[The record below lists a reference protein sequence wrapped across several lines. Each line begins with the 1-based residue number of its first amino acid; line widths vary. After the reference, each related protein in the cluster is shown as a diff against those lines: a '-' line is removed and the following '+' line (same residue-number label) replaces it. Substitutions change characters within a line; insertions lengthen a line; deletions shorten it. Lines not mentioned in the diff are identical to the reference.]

1 MTAAATVLPAGED
14 APAYRPRSYQV
25 EMFEASLKENIIV
38 TMGTG
43 SGKTHIALLRI
54 MKELES
60 NPHKLIWFLTPTV
73 ALCLQQFK
81 FISDNIP
88 AVRARTLTS
97 LDKVELWTEQPIWD
111 AILKEMQVVVSTHAV
126 LADAMSHGFVKITQL
141 GLMIFDE
148 AHHCMRRHPANKI
161 MQDFYHPALERHG
174 AEAVPKIL
182 GLTASPVV
190 RSNKQELLKI
200 ESNLDAVCKTPR
212 THRSELMTH
221 THRPYLQQ
229 ILFTPVL
236 LDDLQAG
243 SRTLKALV
251 NAWTSMR
258 LEDDPY
264 IKKLRKSP
272 LDGRALQK
280 VLESGK
286 TYCNDQ
292 LKRFATRSLHIFEEL
307 GEWAAD
313 YFIYAS
319 VEQLKT
325 RADNSVDSMGW
336 TDEEKAYLLDIVSK
350 LPTPNLD
357 LTPSDPDRIPIS
369 PKFRS
374 LLEFLDTKGEP
385 NFSGLVF
392 AKQRATVSVMEKLLS
407 IHPVTKH
414 RFRCASFVGWSGGG
428 SKDVLGEL
436 LDARMQRDTLSEFRT
451 GQKNLIIATDV
462 LEEGIDIS
470 ACSVVVCYDK
480 PPNLK
485 SFVQRRG
492 RARHRQSTYA
502 IMFSTDDESSALSKW
517 EDLEQ
522 AMIEAYE
529 DDERRLREAWALEA
543 INEEVVER
551 LEVPSTGAVLTADTA
566 VAHLNHFCAVLPRQ
580 PYASNEPEFSYEK
593 DDADLLRGTVTLPS
607 CVHPE
612 VRRIQGQRWWQTER
626 AARKEAAFQAYKR
639 LYEFGLLSD
648 HLLPFK
654 RNLELK
660 ETDHV
665 NLPALVEVS
674 EQYDP
679 WVDWACSWSSPEV
692 HQTQIAIKHNGDS
705 HMCIRLTSPTSL
717 PPIEPM
723 TLFWDSETTYT
734 LAFDKP
740 KRMKGIA
747 ADSIENMRLATA
759 LYLQAA
765 SSRQLRPEQDF
776 VTLFGPDL
784 PDLELVEW
792 LKKHAGDEPALEVY
806 SRKDFPTI
814 MGIVRDRLRYNEP
827 MVFKRWVVSGQD
839 DTPIV
844 ELECDAFPKRRNLL
858 HRQTL
863 AAKQLDTETPDI
875 SSKIRLILA
884 ENCTI
889 DKLPYAETIFGRF
902 ISVILDR
909 LEATL
914 VATRL
919 CETILRDLKFSSIR
933 HVITAITAPSA
944 QSLTNYQ
951 RYEFFGDSVLKFT
964 VSCQLFFQHPNWHE
978 GYLSEG
984 RDEIVQNSR
993 LARAALDAGLDAFIM
1008 NKTFTPRKWTAP
1020 LISEKISLIPKQRTI
1035 STKVLADVVEALI
1048 GASYIDGGF
1057 AAAHACIHRF
1067 LPEVNLEHID
1077 RTTTTA
1083 PSTPE
1088 GTTNH
1093 TLNDDH
1099 LMTHIGYTFTHKSLL
1114 VESLTHPS
1122 CQFDTTTQSYQRLEF
1137 LGDAVLDMA
1146 IMSTL
1151 LSHPHEIPQG
1161 LMTKIKHA
1169 VVNANLLAFF
1179 CMEFALIE
1187 KRSTVQITP
1196 SGTASLNP
1204 SSVDHKLELWRFMRY
1219 QGAHLQTARDAALS
1233 RHASLRK
1240 NIIHGLQHSP
1250 SYPWKYLSQLN
1261 ADKFFSDIIESILGA
1276 IFIDS
1281 HGNLAE
1287 CEKFLERLGLL
1298 WYLRR
1303 ILKDGVDVMHPRNI
1317 AQQMAKGEIR
1327 FEVVR
1332 VVNGDTGTAGAGGE
1346 DDGATYRCAV
1356 TMAGVEGVAVLVE
1369 GCLTSEEAE
1378 ITAAERA
1385 VEILVGRGCS
1395 L

>member
-1 MTAAATVLPAGED
+1 M
-14 APAYRPRSYQV
+14 
-25 EMFEASLKENIIV
+25 
-38 TMGTG
+38 
-43 SGKTHIALLRI
+43 
-54 MKELES
+54 
-60 NPHKLIWFLTPTV
+60 LI
-73 ALCLQQFK
+73 
-81 FISDNIP
+81 
-88 AVRARTLTS
+88 
-97 LDKVELWTEQPIWD
+97 
-111 AILKEMQVVVSTHAV
+111 
-126 LADAMSHGFVKITQL
+126 
-141 GLMIFDE
+141 
-148 AHHCMRRHPANKI
+148 
-161 MQDFYHPALERHG
+161 
-174 AEAVPKIL
+174 
-182 GLTASPVV
+182 
-190 RSNKQELLKI
+190 
-200 ESNLDAVCKTPR
+200 
-212 THRSELMTH
+212 
-221 THRPYLQQ
+221 
-229 ILFTPVL
+229 
-236 LDDLQAG
+236 
-243 SRTLKALV
+243 
-251 NAWTSMR
+251 
-258 LEDDPY
+258 
-264 IKKLRKSP
+264 
-272 LDGRALQK
+272 
-280 VLESGK
+280 
-286 TYCNDQ
+286 
-292 LKRFATRSLHIFEEL
+292 
-307 GEWAAD
+307 
-313 YFIYAS
+313 
-319 VEQLKT
+319 
-325 RADNSVDSMGW
+325 
-336 TDEEKAYLLDIVSK
+336 
-350 LPTPNLD
+350 
-357 LTPSDPDRIPIS
+357 
-369 PKFRS
+369 
-374 LLEFLDTKGEP
+374 
-385 NFSGLVF
+385 
-392 AKQRATVSVMEKLLS
+392 
-407 IHPVTKH
+407 
-414 RFRCASFVGWSGGG
+414 
-428 SKDVLGEL
+428 
-436 LDARMQRDTLSEFRT
+436 
-451 GQKNLIIATDV
+451 
-462 LEEGIDIS
+462 
-470 ACSVVVCYDK
+470 
-480 PPNLK
+480 
-485 SFVQRRG
+485 
-492 RARHRQSTYA
+492 
-502 IMFSTDDESSALSKW
+502 SSS
-517 EDLEQ
+517 
-522 AMIEAYE
+522 
-529 DDERRLREAWALEA
+529 
-543 INEEVVER
+543 
-551 LEVPSTGAVLTADTA
+551 AVLTADTA

-639 LYEFGLLSD
+639 LYEFGLLSG

-679 WVDWACSWSSPEV
+679 WVDWACSWSSPDV

-759 LYLQAA
+759 LYLHAA

-919 CETILRDLKFSSIR
+919 CETILRDLEFSSIR

-993 LARAALDAGLDAFIM
+993 LARAALDTGLDAFIM
-1008 NKTFTPRKWTAP
+1008 NKTFTPRKWAAP
-1020 LISEKISLIPKQRTI
+1020 LISEKISLTPKQRTM

-1122 CQFDTTTQSYQRLEF
+1122 YQFDTTTQSYQRLEF

-1161 LMTKIKHA
+1161 QMTKIKHA

-1179 CMEFALIE
+1179 CMEFALTE

-1204 SSVDHKLELWRFMRY
+1204 SSIDHKLELWRFMRY

-1332 VVNGDTGTAGAGGE
+1332 VVNGESTAGTAGGE

-1369 GCLTSEEAE
+1369 RCLTSEEAE

>member
-1 MTAAATVLPAGED
+1 M
-14 APAYRPRSYQV
+14 
-25 EMFEASLKENIIV
+25 
-38 TMGTG
+38 
-43 SGKTHIALLRI
+43 
-54 MKELES
+54 
-60 NPHKLIWFLTPTV
+60 LI
-73 ALCLQQFK
+73 
-81 FISDNIP
+81 
-88 AVRARTLTS
+88 
-97 LDKVELWTEQPIWD
+97 
-111 AILKEMQVVVSTHAV
+111 
-126 LADAMSHGFVKITQL
+126 
-141 GLMIFDE
+141 
-148 AHHCMRRHPANKI
+148 
-161 MQDFYHPALERHG
+161 Y
-174 AEAVPKIL
+174 
-182 GLTASPVV
+182 
-190 RSNKQELLKI
+190 
-200 ESNLDAVCKTPR
+200 
-212 THRSELMTH
+212 
-221 THRPYLQQ
+221 
-229 ILFTPVL
+229 
-236 LDDLQAG
+236 
-243 SRTLKALV
+243 
-251 NAWTSMR
+251 
-258 LEDDPY
+258 
-264 IKKLRKSP
+264 
-272 LDGRALQK
+272 
-280 VLESGK
+280 
-286 TYCNDQ
+286 
-292 LKRFATRSLHIFEEL
+292 
-307 GEWAAD
+307 
-313 YFIYAS
+313 
-319 VEQLKT
+319 
-325 RADNSVDSMGW
+325 
-336 TDEEKAYLLDIVSK
+336 
-350 LPTPNLD
+350 
-357 LTPSDPDRIPIS
+357 PSS
-369 PKFRS
+369 
-374 LLEFLDTKGEP
+374 
-385 NFSGLVF
+385 
-392 AKQRATVSVMEKLLS
+392 
-407 IHPVTKH
+407 
-414 RFRCASFVGWSGGG
+414 
-428 SKDVLGEL
+428 
-436 LDARMQRDTLSEFRT
+436 
-451 GQKNLIIATDV
+451 
-462 LEEGIDIS
+462 
-470 ACSVVVCYDK
+470 
-480 PPNLK
+480 
-485 SFVQRRG
+485 
-492 RARHRQSTYA
+492 
-502 IMFSTDDESSALSKW
+502 
-517 EDLEQ
+517 
-522 AMIEAYE
+522 
-529 DDERRLREAWALEA
+529 
-543 INEEVVER
+543 
-551 LEVPSTGAVLTADTA
+551 AVLTADTA

-679 WVDWACSWSSPEV
+679 WVDWACSWSSPDV

-705 HMCIRLTSPTSL
+705 HMCIRLTSPTNL
-717 PPIEPM
+717 PPVEPM

-734 LAFDKP
+734 LAFNKP
-740 KRMKGIA
+740 TRMKGIA

-784 PDLELVEW
+784 PDLELAEW

-806 SRKDFPTI
+806 SRKDSPTI

-844 ELECDAFPKRRNLL
+844 ELECDAVPKRRNLL

-863 AAKQLDTETPDI
+863 ATKQLDTETPDI

-919 CETILRDLKFSSIR
+919 CETILRDLEFSSIR

-993 LARAALDAGLDAFIM
+993 LARAALDTGLDAFIM
-1008 NKTFTPRKWTAP
+1008 NKTFTPRKWNAP
-1020 LISEKISLIPKQRTI
+1020 LISEKISLTPKQRTI

-1077 RTTTTA
+1077 RTITTT

-1161 LMTKIKHA
+1161 QMTKIKHA

-1179 CMEFALIE
+1179 CMEFALVE

-1204 SSVDHKLELWRFMRY
+1204 SSTDHKLELWRFMRY

-1332 VVNGDTGTAGAGGE
+1332 VVNGDGTAGTAGGE
-1346 DDGATYRCAV
+1346 DDGATYRCTV